1 MQAHSNVLSQIIF
14 FTIELRTVY
23 DSQSGIL
30 NNDIAA
36 IDYRREKDEG
46 CTPYQ
51 NALRVEFF
59 EQQNDDL

>member
-36 IDYRREKDEG
+36 IDYREKDGG